1 MKGWIHS
8 IVFIFSFFCSF
19 AQEREWVQIA
29 EHEVSDVDAW
39 DVDPMGKVIYGKSQR
54 LYKLDTSF
62 AMQFTEGI
70 KRFGSVTKI
79 DARHALK
86 TLIFSESQQ
95 AIAFIDNTL
104 TFHKGIKDLS
114 ILDIFFATQVSYSA
128 QSNRYWV
135 FDVDNTRL
143 VLVDVNRNSVQVTEN
158 IAGLLNTLQVDE
170 LMEIEN
176 VLLLFDKSKGIYM
189 FDIYGSM
196 IDMVET
202 QNAKAVHFSDNKLYY
217 INDSELVRIKIKNR
231 EELRIPLP
239 EDDIIKFR
247 VLGSYIFFQ
256 TPTHLKKYLLKKK

>member
-1 MKGWIHS
+1 M
-8 IVFIFSFFCSF
+8 FIFSSL
-19 AQEREWVQIA
+19 AQSREWIQIS
-29 EHEVSDVDAW
+29 EHEVKGVDAW
-39 DVDPMGKVIYGKSQR
+39 DVDPMGKIIYSKNDR

-62 AMQFTEGI
+62 SIQFTEGA
-70 KRFGSVTKI
+70 KRFGFISKI

-104 TFHKGIKDLS
+104 TMHKGIKDLAL
-114 ILDIFFATQVSYSA
+114 LDIFFATHVSYSA

-135 FDVDNTRL
+135 YDVDNTRL
-143 VLVDVNRNSVQVTEN
+143 VLVDVNRNTVQVTEN
-158 IAGLLNTLQVDE
+158 IAGLLNTLEVDE

-202 QNAKAVHFSDNKLYY
+202 YNAKAIHFSDNTLYY
-217 INDSELVRIKIKNR
+217 INDSELVRVNIKNR
-231 EELRIPLP
+231 ERTRIKLP
-239 EDDIIKFR
+239 ESGITNFR
-247 VLGSYIFFQ
+247 VLGSYIYFQ
-256 TPTHLKKYLLKKK
+256 TPTHLKKYLLKNIQ